1 MSAEAKPKRILV
13 VEDNVAL
20 ASVLRFNLERAGYK
34 VTVSHEGREAWRRLY
49 DEPFDLAVIDHQ
61 MPEMT
66 GEELCRLIRGHQPC
80 ARIPLIMLT
89 AKMYEIDHDCL
100 HNELGVYEII
110 PKPFSP
116 RALTRTVEDCLAADA
131 VQR

>member
-1 MSAEAKPKRILV
+1 MSAADSKRVLV

-20 ASVLRFNLERAGYK
+20 ASVVRFNLEKIGCN
-34 VTVSHEGREAWRRLY
+34 VTIANAGREAWRRLF
-49 DEPFDLAVIDHQ
+49 DDPFDLAVLDHQ

-80 ARIPLIMLT
+80 ARLPVIMLT
-89 AKMYEIDHDCL
+89 AKMYEIDRDRL
-100 HNELGVYEII
+100 KNDLDVYDII

-116 RALTRTVEDCLAADA
+116 RALTQAVEDCLAAA
-131 VQR
+131 SVRN